1 MIKSID
7 GAHPPLE
14 FIPPNFNPL
23 VLQVAKL
30 VMPLWRK
37 FRTPITQIQAE
48 NVEQLVELYQQF
60 QGEKVRFLMAF
71 RHPSTYDPFPIAHL
85 IWQEVPQLARSKNM
99 ALASPMHFHFM
110 YDRGIPLW
118 AGKWLESL
126 LPKLGGTPIVR
137 GKIDR
142 QGLRSARELFAKGQF
157 PLAASPEGGT
167 NGHNEIISP
176 LEPGIAQL
184 AFWCME
190 DLQKENR
197 GDRVAILPIGIRYK
211 YEKEEWD
218 AVAALLTQMELDCG
232 LSSLPIPG
240 EPQHEAFTPSLAS
253 LYPRL
258 IRLGQ
263 HLLSLMEDFY
273 RRFYHR
279 TLPDTAGE
287 TNDLTTRLPALLDM
301 ALQVAEEYFKLPSKG
316 TVIDR
321 CRRLEQAGW
330 DRIYREDIENIE
342 ALSPLERGLADRVAE
357 EANLRMWHMRLVE
370 CFVAVTGQYVRE
382 KPTFERF
389 AETTLLVWDTIAR
402 IKGERPASRP
412 ELGKQSVQLTIGEPI
427 WVSDRYDSYKTSR
440 RSAIADLTQD
450 LRSALEQTIA
460 G

>member
-23 VLQVAKL
+23 MLQVAKL
-30 VMPLWRK
+30 VMPVWRK
-37 FRTPITQIQAE
+37 FRTPITQINTE

-71 RHPSTYDPFPIAHL
+71 RHPSTYDPFPISHL
-85 IWQEVPQLARSKNM
+85 IWQEVPRVARGKNI

-118 AGKWLESL
+118 AGQWLESL

-197 GDRVAILPIGIRYK
+197 GDRVAILPIGIRYQ
-211 YEKEEWD
+211 YEKEEWE
-218 AVAALLTQMELDCG
+218 AVAELLTQMELDCG
-232 LSSLPIPG
+232 LSNLSGETGQEAFSSASLP
-240 EPQHEAFTPSLAS
+240 S

-279 TLPDTAGE
+279 TLPETPGE
-287 TNDLTTRLPALLDM
+287 PNDLTTRLPALLDM

-330 DRIYREDIENIE
+330 DRIYREDIEDIE
-342 ALSPLERGLADRVAE
+342 ALSPLERGFADRVAE

-412 ELGKQSVQLTIGEPI
+412 ELGKQSVQLTIAEPI
-427 WVSDRYDSYKTSR
+427 WVSDRCGFLQKQ
-440 RSAIADLTQD
+440 SAIGD
-450 LRSALEQTIA
+450 R
-460 G
+460 

>member
-14 FIPPNFNPL
+14 FIPPAFNPL

-37 FRTPITQIQAE
+37 FRTPITQIHTE
-48 NVEQLVELYQQF
+48 NVEQLVDLYQQF

-85 IWQEVPQLARSKNM
+85 IWEEVPQLAWAKNM
-99 ALASPMHFHFM
+99 TLASPVHFHFM

-118 AGKWLESL
+118 AGKWLEYL

-197 GDRVAILPIGIRYK
+197 GDRVAILPIGMRYK

-218 AVAALLTQMELDCG
+218 AVAALLTKMELDCG

-240 EPQHEAFTPSLAS
+240 EPRVEVSPPSLAA

-287 TNDLTTRLPALLDM
+287 PNDLTTRLPALLDM
-301 ALQVAEEYFKLPSKG
+301 ALQVAEEYFKLPPKG

-402 IKGERPASRP
+402 IKGERPSSRP

-427 WVSDRYDSYKTSR
+427 WVSDRYDSYKSSR
-440 RSAIADLTQD
+440 RSAIAELTEE

>member
-7 GAHPPLE
+7 GAHPALE
-14 FIPPNFNPL
+14 FIPPCFNPL

-30 VMPLWRK
+30 GMPLWRQ
-37 FRTPITQIQAE
+37 FRTPLTQIQTE

-60 QGEKVRFLMAF
+60 QEEKVRFLMAF
-71 RHPSTYDPFPIAHL
+71 RHPSTYDPFPISHL
-85 IWQEVPQLARSKNM
+85 IWQAVPQVAQEKNIS
-99 ALASPMHFHFM
+99 LASPVHFHFM

-118 AGKWLESL
+118 AGKWLEQL
-126 LPKLGGTPIVR
+126 LPRLGGTPIVR

-157 PLAASPEGGT
+157 PLAAAPEGGT

-197 GDRVAILPIGIRYK
+197 SDRVAILPIGIRYK
-211 YEKEEWD
+211 YEKEEWE
-218 AVAALLTQMELDCG
+218 AVAMLLTQMELDCG
-232 LSSLPIPG
+232 LPPLSGEIQEDFSSSPLT
-240 EPQHEAFTPSLAS
+240 A

-263 HLLSLMEDFY
+263 HLLLLMEDFY

-279 TLPDTAGE
+279 TLVDAAGK
-287 TNDLTTRLPALLDM
+287 TNDLPSRLPALLDM

-330 DRIYREDIENIE
+330 ERIYREDIENIE

-402 IKGERPASRP
+402 IKGERPSSRP
-412 ELGKQSVQLTIGEPI
+412 ELGKQSVQVTIGEPL
-427 WVSDRYDSYKTSR
+427 WVSDRSNSYKSSR

-450 LRSALEQTIA
+450 LRTALEQTIA